1 MSEMKVGKSQA
12 QLQDPKGG
20 ESQAQLQDPK
30 HRNQKKKSLNLK
42 SRTLVYGNKVD

>member
-30 HRNQKKKSLNLK
+30 HRNQKKKK
-42 SRTLVYGNKVD
+42 FKFKK